1 MYRTRSHGGLSMKVD
16 YFGAN
21 GRSLLG
27 TLHFSPRLHAGS
39 AAVLLCNPFGEEAAR
54 VHRAYRVLAGK
65 LRDAGYAT
73 LRFDY
78 SGTGDSS
85 GEPADC
91 TVEDWL
97 DDLEAAIDELR
108 RQSGSPRVVLVGLRF
123 GATLAALCAQR
134 QHLRIAHLVLWD
146 PVVRGDHYLQEL
158 AGMHRAYM
166 NEEMGERWR
175 TPSLGDDTRFPPEAL
190 GMPISD
196 SLASQMADIDIA
208 GTLPRA
214 NHVTVLSTRDS
225 ADMER
230 LRSQWE
236 ACPALRWIDV
246 IGGTSWNSD
255 AALNSALVPA
265 KEIATIVSGVMECS
279 PQSRGAD

>member
-1 MYRTRSHGGLSMKVD
+1 MKVD

-39 AAVLLCNPFGEEAAR
+39 TAVLLCNPFGEEAAR

-65 LRDAGYAT
+65 LQDAGYAT

-85 GEPADC
+85 GEAADC
-91 TVEDWL
+91 TVENWL
-97 DDLEAAIDELR
+97 DDLEAAIGELR
-108 RQSGSPRVVLVGLRF
+108 RQSGSSRVVLVGLRF

-134 QHLRIAHLVLWD
+134 EHLRVAQLVLWD

-166 NEEMGERWR
+166 NEELGERWQ
-175 TPSLGDDTRFPPEAL
+175 TPSPSGGLFPTEAL

-196 SLASQMADIDIA
+196 ALASQMAAIDIA
-208 GTLPRA
+208 ATLPRA

-225 ADMER
+225 ADLQR

-236 ACPALRWIDV
+236 ACPALDWIDV

-265 KEIATIVSGVMECS
+265 KEIATIVSGVTKCS
-279 PQSRGAD
+279 PRSRGAD

>member
-1 MYRTRSHGGLSMKVD
+1 MKVD

-54 VHRAYRVLAGK
+54 AHRAYRVLAGK
-65 LRDAGYAT
+65 LQDAGYAA

-85 GEPADC
+85 GEAADC
-91 TVEDWL
+91 TVEEWL
-97 DDLEAAIDELR
+97 DDLEAAIGELR

-134 QHLRIAHLVLWD
+134 QQLRGAHLVLWD
-146 PVVRGDHYLQEL
+146 PVVRGDRYLEEL

-166 NEEMGERWR
+166 NEELGERWHA
-175 TPSLGDDTRFPPEAL
+175 PPNDGGRFPAEAL
-190 GMPISD
+190 GMPVGD
-196 SLASQMADIDIA
+196 SLASQMAGIDISA
-208 GTLPRA
+208 TLPRA

-225 ADMER
+225 ADMQR
-230 LRSQWE
+230 LRSQWA
-236 ACPALRWIDV
+236 ACPALRWIGV
-246 IGGTSWNSD
+246 IEGTSWNSD

-265 KEIATIVSGVMECS
+265 KEIATIVSEVMECN
-279 PQSRGAD
+279 PRSRGAD

>member
-39 AAVLLCNPFGEEAAR
+39 ASVVLCNPFGEEAAR

-65 LRDAGYAT
+65 LQDAGYAT

-85 GEPADC
+85 GEAADC
-91 TVEDWL
+91 TVEAWL
-97 DDLEAAIDELR
+97 DDLEAAIGELR
-108 RQSGSPRVVLVGLRF
+108 RQSGSPRVVLAGLRF

-134 QHLRIAHLVLWD
+134 EHLRIAHLVLWD

-166 NEEMGERWR
+166 NEELGQRWKA
-175 TPSLGDDTRFPPEAL
+175 PSPGDGARIPAEAL

-196 SLASQMADIDIA
+196 VLASQMAGIDIA
-208 GTLPRA
+208 ATLPRA

-225 ADMER
+225 ADMQR

-236 ACPALRWIDV
+236 ACPALDWIDV
-246 IGGTSWNSD
+246 IEGTSWNSD

-265 KEIATIVSGVMECS
+265 KEIATIVSGVTKCS
-279 PQSRGAD
+279 PRSRGAD

>member
-1 MYRTRSHGGLSMKVD
+1 MKVD

-39 AAVLLCNPFGEEAAR
+39 ASVVLCNPFGEEAAR

-85 GEPADC
+85 GEAADC
-91 TVEDWL
+91 TVEAWL
-97 DDLEAAIDELR
+97 DDLEAAIGEVR

-134 QHLRIAHLVLWD
+134 EHLRIAHLVLWD

-166 NEEMGERWR
+166 NEELGQRWR
-175 TPSLGDDTRFPPEAL
+175 APPPGDGGFPAEAL
-190 GMPISD
+190 GMPISHA
-196 SLASQMADIDIA
+196 LASQIADIDIA
-208 GTLPRA
+208 ATLPRA
-214 NHVTVLSTRDS
+214 NHVTVLSCRDS
-225 ADMER
+225 ADMQR

>member
-1 MYRTRSHGGLSMKVD
+1 MKMD
-16 YFGAN
+16 YFHAN
-21 GRSLLG
+21 GRNLLG
-27 TLHFSPRLHAGS
+27 TLHLSPRLHAGS
-39 AAVLLCNPFGEEAAR
+39 VSVLLCNPFGEEAVR

-65 LRDAGYAT
+65 LRDAGYTT

-85 GEPADC
+85 GDAADC
-91 TVEDWL
+91 TVEGWL
-97 DDLEAAIDELR
+97 DDIEAAIGELQ

-134 QHLRIAHLVLWD
+134 AHLRVAHLVLWD
-146 PVVRGDHYLQEL
+146 PVVRGDRYLQEL

-166 NEEMGERWR
+166 NEELGKRWQA
-175 TPSLGDDTRFPPEAL
+175 PSPGDGSRFPAEAL
-190 GMPISD
+190 GTPISD
-196 SLASQMADIDIA
+196 ALATQMAGIDIA
-208 GTLPRA
+208 GTLPRTP
-214 NHVTVLSTRDS
+214 HVTVLSTRDS
-225 ADMER
+225 ADMAQ
-230 LRSQWE
+230 LRSQWK

-246 IGGTSWNSD
+246 VEGTSWNSD

-279 PQSRGAD
+279 PRSRGAD